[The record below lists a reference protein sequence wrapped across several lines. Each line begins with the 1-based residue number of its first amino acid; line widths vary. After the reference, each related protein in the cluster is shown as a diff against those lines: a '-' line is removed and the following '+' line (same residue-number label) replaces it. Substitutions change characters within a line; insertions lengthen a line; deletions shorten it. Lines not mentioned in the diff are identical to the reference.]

1 MAADISDAFVRQYEA
16 EVHEAYQREGSLLR
30 ATVRRKAK
38 VVGES
43 TTFQKVGKGS
53 ASTKGR
59 HGKVPLMNI
68 SHDPVVC
75 PLQDFYAG
83 DFVDKLDELKIIH
96 DERRVT
102 VNAGAFALGRKTD
115 NLIITAAGTT
125 SNTTAAG
132 VVLTDGM
139 KITDA
144 TAMMQIFGDAD
155 ISDDGQRWAVVGW
168 HQWNHLM
175 QVEQFASAD
184 FVANAMFDGKAVK
197 PKQWLGFNWLAM
209 STSDEGLVKADA
221 SHTTCLFYHMTGIG
235 HASGSE
241 VHTDVDWSGEH
252 QAHFVTNHMSQGACL
267 IDENGVYALSFHDTL
282 S

>member
-1 MAADISDAFVRQYEA
+1 MSMDVDDAFVRQYEA
-16 EVHEAYQREGSLLR
+16 EVHEAYQRQGSMLSP
-30 ATVRRKAK
+30 TVRRKTN

-53 ASTKGR
+53 ASTKTR

-68 SHDPVVC
+68 SHNPVLC

-96 DERRVT
+96 DERQVT

-125 SNTTAAG
+125 SNTTATG
-132 VVLTDGM
+132 VTLTDGM
-139 KITDA
+139 KLTDA
-144 TAMMQIFGDAD
+144 TTLMQIFGDAD
-155 ISDDGQRWAVVGW
+155 VPDDGSRWAIVGW

-175 QVEQFASAD
+175 NVEQFASAD
-184 FVANAMFDGKAVK
+184 YVAGAMFDGRAVK
-197 PKQWLGFNWLAM
+197 PKQWLGFNWMPM
-209 STSDEGLVKADA
+209 STSDGGLVKADA
-221 SHTTCLFYHMTGIG
+221 SHTTCLFYHMTALG
-235 HASGSE
+235 HASGVE
-241 VHTDVDWSGEH
+241 VQTDITWHGDH
-252 QAHFVTNHMSQGACL
+252 AAHFVNNMMSQGSCL
-267 IDENGVYALSFHDTL
+267 IDENAVYALSFHDTL